1 MLDRQDKTNRVF
13 DAALKVF
20 AHFGYRQAT
29 MELIANELDMVKGS
43 LYSYCSGKKDLYNK
57 AVAFA
62 LEVWQAK
69 VLQAA
74 EAEKDIVQ
82 KLVTLAV
89 VSNEYLADNND
100 LRTIIIN
107 DPQIQSIS
115 PTEDRYPNI
124 GVASFDAIKNILRQ
138 GVQEKRFKSIDI
150 DLVTGFIYS
159 IHCMFIVKTYIKAE
173 GQSAQEMYHAGIE
186 LVLNGLLAEQ

>member
-1 MLDRQDKTNRVF
+1 M
-13 DAALKVF
+13 
-20 AHFGYRQAT
+20 
-29 MELIANELDMVKGS
+29 
-43 LYSYCSGKKDLYNK
+43 
-57 AVAFA
+57 
-62 LEVWQAK
+62 
-69 VLQAA
+69 LQAA

-100 LRTIIIN
+100 LRTIIIK